1 MVFYVS
7 MLNDTTFPFSY
18 TNMRSVDILRPK
30 LMRKKKAGQF
40 SSQRFIKCTF
50 VEKSY
55 EVGKHIGTKSAKK
68 H

>member
-1 MVFYVS
+1 
-7 MLNDTTFPFSY
+7 
-18 TNMRSVDILRPK
+18 MRSVDILRPK
-30 LMRKKKAGQF
+30 LMRKKKAEQF

-55 EVGKHIGTKSAKK
+55 EIGKHIGTKSAKK